1 MSQVQVTAFGV
12 QRKVLEKGT
21 RSMIQRDLGI
31 IVSTT
36 QMSQENVGRL
46 PVEGVAQKGRHFLVR
61 EMADSAQ
68 NTLLDAPGIGPN
80 LQHLLIMIGFHDE
93 PVTSRQIFN
102 DRRGE
107 FT

>member
-1 MSQVQVTAFGV
+1 MSQVQVTALGV

-31 IVSTT
+31 IVPTT

-46 PVEGVAQKGRHFLVR
+46 PVEGVTQEGRQLLVG

-68 NTLLDAPGIGPN
+68 NTLLDAPGIGSN
-80 LQHLLIMIGFHDE
+80 L
-93 PVTSRQIFN
+93 
-102 DRRGE
+102 
-107 FT
+107 

>member
-12 QRKVLEKGT
+12 QRQMLEKGT

-36 QMSQENVGRL
+36 QMSQEDVGRL
-46 PVEGVAQKGRHFLVR
+46 PVEGVAQKGRQFLVG
-61 EMADSAQ
+61 EVADSAQ

-80 LQHLLIMIGFHDE
+80 LQHLLVMIGFYDE
-93 PVTSRQIFN
+93 PVTS
-102 DRRGE
+102 
-107 FT
+107 

>member
-1 MSQVQVTAFGV
+1 MSQVQVAALGV
-12 QRKVLEKGT
+12 QRKVLGKGT

-36 QMSQENVGRL
+36 QMSQENMGRL
-46 PVEGVAQKGRHFLVR
+46 PVEGVAQKGRQFLVG
-61 EMADSAQ
+61 EMSDSAQ
-68 NTLLDAPGIGPN
+68 NTLLDAPGIRPN

-93 PVTSRQIFN
+93 PVTSRQVFN